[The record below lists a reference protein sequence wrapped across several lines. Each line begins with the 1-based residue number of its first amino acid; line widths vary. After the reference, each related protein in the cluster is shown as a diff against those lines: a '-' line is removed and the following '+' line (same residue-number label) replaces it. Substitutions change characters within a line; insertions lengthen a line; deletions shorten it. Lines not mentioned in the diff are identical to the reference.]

1 MKILIGPS
9 SFAEIDNTPLVLL
22 QQAGYEII
30 GNPYGRK
37 LTKLELLNLLKHDVG
52 GIIAGLEPLDRDVL
66 KNSSLKVISRCG
78 SGLSNIDLAVAKEL
92 SIKICS
98 TPDAP
103 VQAVA
108 ELTLG
113 TMLSLIRMIP
123 QMNSDLHQS
132 NWNKQIGTQL
142 DGKIIVIIGF
152 GRIGKRLAELLKPFN
167 TKIIAVDP
175 YVTEFANEIS
185 IMLLEQALPLAD
197 IITIHSSG
205 STCILGARELA
216 LVKTGSF
223 LLNAAR
229 GDLVDEIALVKA
241 IEDGR
246 IKGAWMDTFRQ
257 EPYSGPL
264 IKYSQ
269 VILTPHV
276 GSYTA
281 ECRKRM
287 ELEAANNLVS
297 ELKGVL

>member
-22 QQAGYEII
+22 QQAGYGII
-30 GNPYGRK
+30 DNPYGRK
-37 LTKLELLNLLKHDVG
+37 LTKLELLDLLKRDVG

-66 KNSSLKVISRCG
+66 KNTNLKVISRCG
-78 SGLSNIDLAVAKEL
+78 SGLSNIDLTAAKEL
-92 SIKICS
+92 GIKICS

-113 TMLSLIRMIP
+113 AMFSLIRMIP
-123 QMNSDLHQS
+123 QMNSDLHQGK
-132 NWNKQIGTQL
+132 WAKQIGTQL
-142 DGKIIVIIGF
+142 GGKVIAIIGF
-152 GRIGKRLAELLKPFN
+152 GRIGRRLAELLKPFN

-175 YVTEFANEIS
+175 CATEFADEIS
-185 IMLLEQALPLAD
+185 VMPLEQALPLAD

-205 STCILGARELA
+205 SICLLGDRELA
-216 LVKTGSF
+216 LVKNGSF

-229 GDLVDEIALVKA
+229 GELVDEVALIKA
-241 IEDGR
+241 IGEGR

-257 EPYSGPL
+257 EPYSGSL
-264 IKYSQ
+264 IKYPQ

-287 ELEAANNLVS
+287 ELEAVNNLIS
-297 ELKGVL
+297 EFKGGL